1 MNSGSAHCDGDACP
15 AYHGIIVSLSQRDG
29 AIFKRLKI
37 IGRRRLLPGLL
48 ILYKVKVGEDEIDR
62 VIEAVQENMAHRVLL
77 KKQEF
82 YAHFYRGN
90 ELIVV
95 FRDRV
100 FRLSQEEA
108 TWGEAREHGRRL
120 GIVEKQLDFIPNR
133 FSDEYY

>member
-1 MNSGSAHCDGDACP
+1 M
-15 AYHGIIVSLSQRDG
+15 
-29 AIFKRLKI
+29 
-37 IGRRRLLPGLL
+37 L
-48 ILYKVKVGEDEIDR
+48 ILYKVKVGEDEIDQMT
-62 VIEAVQENMAHRVLL
+62 EAVQENMAHRVLF

-82 YAHFYRGN
+82 YAHFHRDN

-100 FRLSQEEA
+100 FRVSPEEA